1 MSILE
6 LGSLQL
12 TLFAMMLIGA
22 LLKKK
27 DIIDE
32 NGKKCLSD
40 LCINNSHPVQHL
52 QILPHRVGRG
62 CDQVLC
68 DAVCERNHHAA
79 FVSRFEPV
87 PF

>member
-32 NGKKCLSD
+32 NGKKCLAD
-40 LCINNSHPVQHL
+40 LCIN
-52 QILPHRVGRG
+52 
-62 CDQVLC
+62 
-68 DAVCERNHHAA
+68 AVIPCNI
-79 FVSRFEPV
+79 F
-87 PF
+87 